1 MAFDANQ
8 LLVAVKAFSRA
19 NPLPIDAT
27 SVYESLEEARA
38 YAKAANAY
46 AGQVI
51 TVKEGDTYNAYILS
65 GANGSLTLSK
75 VGVDASEVK
84 NYVQVVTE
92 LPATGQTQGVIYV
105 NTTDHKGYIYNGES
119 FVTIFEEVQDL
130 QNTIDTLTA
139 QLAAK
144 ADKGTTLGSY
154 GIEDAYT
161 KDEANKAIAAAVAN
175 ADHLKRAL
183 VESLPTS
190 DADKDTI
197 YMVAKMAN
205 DAVIYHANAAIVAN
219 SADNQLASLTD
230 LGEKTLDVGDYVT
243 DSNSSTFKVAAV
255 SGATFSV
262 GDAMA
267 LPVDHYDEYLFING
281 TFEKIGDSKV
291 DLSGYATKGEV
302 SAAKQGAID
311 AAAADATTKAD
322 AAKTAAQKHADD
334 AIAALDVEDRA
345 VAGEYVSA
353 VSETDGKIT
362 VSREKIPAA
371 PKITPGTANDTIA
384 VDGTNVAVKGLGSA
398 AYTNSTAYATAAQG
412 ALADSAVQSI
422 TEGTTPGA
430 ILVDSTSVPVH
441 GLGSAAY
448 TQSSAYATAAQGTK
462 ADQIFNALTWQE
474 A

>member
-75 VGVDASEVK
+75 VGVDASEIK

-175 ADHLKRAL
+175 ADHLKRAI
-183 VESLPTS
+183 VESLPIS

-205 DAVIYHANAAIVAN
+205 DAVIYHANAAIMAN
-219 SADNQLASLTD
+219 SADNQLASLID

-243 DSNSSTFKVAAV
+243 DSNGSTFKVAAV

-262 GDAMA
+262 GGAVA

-291 DLSGYATKGEV
+291 DLSGYATTESV
-302 SAAKQGAID
+302 TTAVNAAKD

-322 AAKTAAQKHADD
+322 KALSDAKAYSDGLAKNYEVAGAANTALESAKAYTDEQVATKVDQAAVDSSIAAKVGEIAEGTTVKQYIDTAVGSGGTASAEAIATAKKE
-334 AIAALDVEDRA
+334 AIAAA
-345 VAGEYVSA
+345 NTY
-353 VSETDGKIT
+353 TD
-362 VSREKIPAA
+362 
-371 PKITPGTANDTIA
+371 
-384 VDGTNVAVKGLGSA
+384 
-398 AYTNSTAYATAAQG
+398 
-412 ALADSAVQSI
+412 
-422 TEGTTPGA
+422 
-430 ILVDSTSVPVH
+430 
-441 GLGSAAY
+441 
-448 TQSSAYATAAQGTK
+448 
-462 ADQIFNALTWQE
+462 NALTLVE
-474 A
+474 F

>member
-75 VGVDASEVK
+75 VGVDASEIK

-130 QNTIDTLTA
+130 QTTIDTLTA

-161 KDEANKAIAAAVAN
+161 KDEADKAIAAAVAK
-175 ADHLKRAL
+175 AGHLKRAI

-190 DADKDTI
+190 GADKDTI
-197 YMVAKMAN
+197 YMVAKMAD
-205 DAVIYHANAAIVAN
+205 DAILYHTNAAIVAN
-219 SADNQLASLTD
+219 SADNQTSILTD
-230 LGEKTLDVGDYVT
+230 LGEKTLAVGDYVT
-243 DSNSSTFKVAAV
+243 DSNGNTFKVTAV

-262 GDAMA
+262 GDAVA
-267 LPVDHYDEYLFING
+267 LPVDHYDEYLFIG
-281 TFEKIGDSKV
+281 GAFEKIGDSKV
-291 DLSGYATKGEV
+291 DLSGYATTESV
-302 SAAKQGAID
+302 TAAINVAKE
-311 AAAADATTKAD
+311 AAAADATSKAD
-322 AAKTAAQKHADD
+322 KALGDAKAYSDGLAKNYEVAGAANTALESAKEYTDKQAATKVDQVAVDSSIAAKVGEIAEGTTVKQYIDTAVGSGGTASAEAIATAKKE
-334 AIAALDVEDRA
+334 AIAA
-345 VAGEYVSA
+345 S
-353 VSETDGKIT
+353 
-362 VSREKIPAA
+362 
-371 PKITPGTANDTIA
+371 N
-384 VDGTNVAVKGLGSA
+384 
-398 AYTNSTAYATAAQG
+398 AYT
-412 ALADSAVQSI
+412 D
-422 TEGTTPGA
+422 
-430 ILVDSTSVPVH
+430 
-441 GLGSAAY
+441 
-448 TQSSAYATAAQGTK
+448 
-462 ADQIFNALTWQE
+462 NALTLVE
-474 A
+474 F

>member
-38 YAKAANAY
+38 YANAANAY

-65 GANGSLTLSK
+65 GVNGSLTLSK

-161 KDEANKAIAAAVAN
+161 KDEADKAIAAAVAK
-175 ADHLKRAL
+175 ADHLKRAI

-190 DADKDTI
+190 GADKDTI

-205 DAVIYHANAAIVAN
+205 DTVLYHANAAIVAN
-219 SADNQLASLTD
+219 STDNQLTSLTD
-230 LGEKTLDVGDYVT
+230 LGEKTLAVGDYVT
-243 DSNSSTFKVAAV
+243 DSNGNTFKVAVV
-255 SGATFSV
+255 SEATFSV
-262 GDAMA
+262 GDAVA

-291 DLSGYATKGEV
+291 DLSGYATTESV
-302 SAAKQGAID
+302 TAAVNSAKD

-322 AAKTAAQKHADD
+322 KALSDAKAYSDGLAKNYEVAGAANTALESAKAYTDEQVATKVDQAAVDSSIAAKVGEIAEGTTVKQYIDTAVGSGGTASAEAIATAKKE
-334 AIAALDVEDRA
+334 AIAA
-345 VAGEYVSA
+345 S
-353 VSETDGKIT
+353 
-362 VSREKIPAA
+362 
-371 PKITPGTANDTIA
+371 N
-384 VDGTNVAVKGLGSA
+384 
-398 AYTNSTAYATAAQG
+398 AYT
-412 ALADSAVQSI
+412 D
-422 TEGTTPGA
+422 
-430 ILVDSTSVPVH
+430 
-441 GLGSAAY
+441 
-448 TQSSAYATAAQGTK
+448 
-462 ADQIFNALTWQE
+462 NALTLIE
-474 A
+474 F

>member
-38 YAKAANAY
+38 YANAANAY

-84 NYVQVVTE
+84 NCVQVVTE

-130 QNTIDTLTA
+130 QTTIDTLTA

-144 ADKGTTLGSY
+144 ADKGTTLGAY

-161 KDEANKAIAAAVAN
+161 KDESDKAIAAAVAK
-175 ADHLKRAL
+175 ADHLKRAI

-190 DADKDTI
+190 GADKDTI

-205 DAVIYHANAAIVAN
+205 DTVLYHANAAIVAN
-219 SADNQLASLTD
+219 SADNQLTSLTD
-230 LGEKTLDVGDYVT
+230 LGEKTLSVGDYVT
-243 DSNSSTFKVAAV
+243 DSNGNTFKVAVV
-255 SGATFSV
+255 SEATFSV
-262 GDAMA
+262 GDAVA

-291 DLSGYATKGEV
+291 DLSGYATTESV
-302 SAAKQGAID
+302 TTAVNAAKD
-311 AAAADATTKAD
+311 AAAADATTKANKALSD
-322 AAKTAAQKHADD
+322 AKAYSDGLAKNYDVAGAASTALESAKAYTDEQVATKVDQAAVDSSIAAKVGEIAEGTTVKQYIDTAVGSGGTASAEAIATAKRE
-334 AIAALDVEDRA
+334 AIAAA
-345 VAGEYVSA
+345 NTY
-353 VSETDGKIT
+353 TD
-362 VSREKIPAA
+362 
-371 PKITPGTANDTIA
+371 
-384 VDGTNVAVKGLGSA
+384 
-398 AYTNSTAYATAAQG
+398 
-412 ALADSAVQSI
+412 
-422 TEGTTPGA
+422 
-430 ILVDSTSVPVH
+430 
-441 GLGSAAY
+441 
-448 TQSSAYATAAQGTK
+448 
-462 ADQIFNALTWQE
+462 NALTLIE
-474 A
+474 F

>member
-130 QNTIDTLTA
+130 QTTIDTLTA

-161 KDEANKAIAAAVAN
+161 KDEADKAIAAAVAK
-175 ADHLKRAL
+175 ADHLKRAI

-190 DADKDTI
+190 GADKDTI

-205 DAVIYHANAAIVAN
+205 DTVLYHTSAAIVAN
-219 SADNQLASLTD
+219 SADNQLTSLTD
-230 LGEKTLDVGDYVT
+230 LGEKTLSVGDYVT
-243 DSNSSTFKVAAV
+243 DSNGDTFKVAAV
-255 SGATFSV
+255 SEAAFSV
-262 GDAMA
+262 GDAVA

-291 DLSGYATKGEV
+291 DLSGYATTESV
-302 SAAKQGAID
+302 TAAVNAAKD

-322 AAKTAAQKHADD
+322 KALSDAKVYSDGLAKNYEVAGAANTALESAKAYTDEQVATKVDQAAVDSSIAAKVGE
-334 AIAALDVEDRA
+334 IA
-345 VAGEYVSA
+345 
-353 VSETDGKIT
+353 
-362 VSREKIPAA
+362 
-371 PKITPGTANDTIA
+371 
-384 VDGTNVAVKGLGSA
+384 
-398 AYTNSTAYATAAQG
+398 
-412 ALADSAVQSI
+412 
-422 TEGTTPGA
+422 EGTTVKQYIDTA
-430 ILVDSTSVPVH
+430 V
-441 GLGSAAY
+441 GSGGTA
-448 TQSSAYATAAQGTK
+448 SAESIATAKREAIT
-462 ADQIFNALTWQE
+462 AANTYTDNALTLVE
-474 A
+474 F

>member
-130 QNTIDTLTA
+130 QTTIDTLTN

-161 KDEANKAIAAAVAN
+161 KDEADKAIAAAVAK
-175 ADHLKRAL
+175 ADHLKRAI

-190 DADKDTI
+190 GADKDTI
-197 YMVAKMAN
+197 YMVAKMAD
-205 DAVIYHANAAIVAN
+205 DAILYHANAAIVAN
-219 SADNQLASLTD
+219 SADNQTSILTD
-230 LGEKTLDVGDYVT
+230 LGEKTLAVGDYVT
-243 DSNSSTFKVAAV
+243 DSNGNTFKVATV

-262 GDAMA
+262 GDAVA
-267 LPVDHYDEYLFING
+267 LPVDHYDEYLFIGG

-291 DLSGYATKGEV
+291 DLSGYATTESV
-302 SAAKQGAID
+302 TAAVNAAKE
-311 AAAADATTKAD
+311 AASADATSKAGKALEDAKAYSDGLAKNYDVAGAANTALESAKAYTDEQVATKVDQAAVD
-322 AAKTAAQKHADD
+322 SSIAAKVGEIAEGTTVKQYIDTAVGSGGTASAEAIATAKKE
-334 AIAALDVEDRA
+334 AIAA
-345 VAGEYVSA
+345 S
-353 VSETDGKIT
+353 
-362 VSREKIPAA
+362 
-371 PKITPGTANDTIA
+371 N
-384 VDGTNVAVKGLGSA
+384 
-398 AYTNSTAYATAAQG
+398 AYT
-412 ALADSAVQSI
+412 D
-422 TEGTTPGA
+422 
-430 ILVDSTSVPVH
+430 
-441 GLGSAAY
+441 
-448 TQSSAYATAAQGTK
+448 
-462 ADQIFNALTWQE
+462 NALTLVE
-474 A
+474 F

>member
-130 QNTIDTLTA
+130 QTTIDTLTA

-175 ADHLKRAL
+175 ADHLKRAI

-190 DADKDTI
+190 GADKDTI

-205 DAVIYHANAAIVAN
+205 DAVLYHSNAAIMAN
-219 SADNQLASLTD
+219 SADNQFASLTD
-230 LGEKTLDVGDYVT
+230 LGEKTLNVGDYVT
-243 DSNSSTFKVAAV
+243 DSNGSTFKVATV
-255 SGATFSV
+255 SEATFSV
-262 GDAMA
+262 GSAVA

-291 DLSGYATKGEV
+291 DLSGYATTESV
-302 SAAKQGAID
+302 TTAVNAAKD

-322 AAKTAAQKHADD
+322 KALSDAKAYSDGLAKNYEVAGAANTALESAKAYTDEQVATKVDQAAIDSSIAAKVGEIAEGTTVKQYIDTAVGSGGTASAEAIATAKKE
-334 AIAALDVEDRA
+334 AIAAA
-345 VAGEYVSA
+345 NTY
-353 VSETDGKIT
+353 TD
-362 VSREKIPAA
+362 
-371 PKITPGTANDTIA
+371 
-384 VDGTNVAVKGLGSA
+384 
-398 AYTNSTAYATAAQG
+398 
-412 ALADSAVQSI
+412 
-422 TEGTTPGA
+422 
-430 ILVDSTSVPVH
+430 
-441 GLGSAAY
+441 
-448 TQSSAYATAAQGTK
+448 
-462 ADQIFNALTWQE
+462 NALTLVE
-474 A
+474 F

>member
-27 SVYESLEEARA
+27 SVYESLEEAHA

-75 VGVDASEVK
+75 VGIDASQVK

-92 LPATGQTQGVIYV
+92 LPTTGQTQGVIYV

-130 QNTIDTLTA
+130 QTTIDTLTA

-175 ADHLKRAL
+175 ADHLKRAI

-190 DADKDTI
+190 AADKDTI

-205 DAVIYHANAAIVAN
+205 DAVLYHANAAIVAN
-219 SADNQLASLTD
+219 SADNQLTSLTD

-243 DSNSSTFKVAAV
+243 DSNGSTFKVATV
-255 SGATFSV
+255 SEATFSV
-262 GDAMA
+262 GSAVA

-291 DLSGYATKGEV
+291 DLSGYATTDSV
-302 SAAKQGAID
+302 TAAVNAAKD

-322 AAKTAAQKHADD
+322 KALSDAKAYSDGLAKNYEVAGAANTALESAKTYTDEQVATKVDQAAVDSSIAAKIGD
-334 AIAALDVEDRA
+334 IA
-345 VAGEYVSA
+345 
-353 VSETDGKIT
+353 
-362 VSREKIPAA
+362 
-371 PKITPGTANDTIA
+371 
-384 VDGTNVAVKGLGSA
+384 
-398 AYTNSTAYATAAQG
+398 
-412 ALADSAVQSI
+412 
-422 TEGTTPGA
+422 EGTTVKQYIDNAVGSGGTASAEA
-430 ILVDSTSVPVH
+430 IATAKKEAIA
-441 GLGSAAY
+441 SANAY
-448 TQSSAYATAAQGTK
+448 T
-462 ADQIFNALTWQE
+462 DNALTLIE
-474 A
+474 F

>member
-38 YAKAANAY
+38 YANAANAY

-130 QNTIDTLTA
+130 QNTIDTLTS

-144 ADKGTTLGSY
+144 ADKGTTLGAY

-161 KDEANKAIAAAVAN
+161 KDEADKAIAAAVAK
-175 ADHLKRAL
+175 ADHLKRDI

-190 DADKDTI
+190 GSDKDTI

-205 DAVIYHANAAIVAN
+205 DTVLYHANAAIVAN
-219 SADNQLASLTD
+219 SADNQLTSLTD
-230 LGEKTLDVGDYVT
+230 LGEKTLAVGDYVT
-243 DSNSSTFKVAAV
+243 DSNGNTFKVAVV
-255 SGATFSV
+255 SETTFSV
-262 GDAMA
+262 GDAVA

-291 DLSGYATKGEV
+291 DLSGYATTESV
-302 SAAKQGAID
+302 TAAVNSAKD

-322 AAKTAAQKHADD
+322 KALSDAKAYSDGLAKNYEVAGAANTALESAKAYTDEQVATKVDQAAVDSSIAAKVGEIAEGTTVKQYIDTAVGSGGTASAEAIATAKRE
-334 AIAALDVEDRA
+334 AIAAA
-345 VAGEYVSA
+345 NTY
-353 VSETDGKIT
+353 TD
-362 VSREKIPAA
+362 
-371 PKITPGTANDTIA
+371 
-384 VDGTNVAVKGLGSA
+384 
-398 AYTNSTAYATAAQG
+398 
-412 ALADSAVQSI
+412 
-422 TEGTTPGA
+422 
-430 ILVDSTSVPVH
+430 
-441 GLGSAAY
+441 
-448 TQSSAYATAAQGTK
+448 
-462 ADQIFNALTWQE
+462 NALTLIE
-474 A
+474 F

>member
-92 LPATGQTQGVIYV
+92 LPTTGQTQGVIYV

-130 QNTIDTLTA
+130 QTTINTLTT

-161 KDEANKAIAAAVAN
+161 KDEADKAIAAAVAK
-175 ADHLKRAL
+175 ADHLKRAI

-190 DADKDTI
+190 GADKDTI
-197 YMVAKMAN
+197 YMVAKMAD
-205 DAVIYHANAAIVAN
+205 DAILYHANAAIVAN
-219 SADNQLASLTD
+219 SADNQTSILTD
-230 LGEKTLDVGDYVT
+230 LGEKTLAVGDYVT
-243 DSNSSTFKVAAV
+243 DSNGNTFKVATV

-262 GDAMA
+262 GDAVA
-267 LPVDHYDEYLFING
+267 LPVDHYDEYLFIGG

-291 DLSGYATKGEV
+291 DLSGYATTESV
-302 SAAKQGAID
+302 TAAVNAAKE
-311 AAAADATTKAD
+311 AAAADATSKAGKALEDAKAYSDGLAKNYDVAGAANTALESAKAYTDEQVATKVDQAAVD
-322 AAKTAAQKHADD
+322 SSIAAKVGEIAEGTTVKQYIDTAVGSGGTASAEAIATAKKE
-334 AIAALDVEDRA
+334 AIAA
-345 VAGEYVSA
+345 S
-353 VSETDGKIT
+353 
-362 VSREKIPAA
+362 
-371 PKITPGTANDTIA
+371 N
-384 VDGTNVAVKGLGSA
+384 
-398 AYTNSTAYATAAQG
+398 AYT
-412 ALADSAVQSI
+412 D
-422 TEGTTPGA
+422 
-430 ILVDSTSVPVH
+430 
-441 GLGSAAY
+441 
-448 TQSSAYATAAQGTK
+448 
-462 ADQIFNALTWQE
+462 NALTLVE
-474 A
+474 F

>member
-38 YAKAANAY
+38 YANAANAY

-65 GANGSLTLSK
+65 GTNGSLTLSK
-75 VGVDASEVK
+75 IGVDASEVK

-144 ADKGTTLGSY
+144 ADKGTTLGAY

-161 KDEANKAIAAAVAN
+161 KDEADKAIAAAVVK
-175 ADHLKRAL
+175 ADHLKRAI

-190 DADKDTI
+190 GADKDTI
-197 YMVAKMAN
+197 YMVAKMVN
-205 DAVIYHANAAIVAN
+205 DAVLYHSNAAIVAN
-219 SADNQLASLTD
+219 SADNQTASLTD
-230 LGEKTLDVGDYVT
+230 LGEKTLAVGNYVT
-243 DSNSSTFKVAAV
+243 DSNGNTFKVAAV
-255 SGATFSV
+255 SEATFSV
-262 GDAMA
+262 GDAVA

-291 DLSGYATKGEV
+291 DLSGYATTDSV
-302 SAAKQGAID
+302 TAAVNAAKD

-322 AAKTAAQKHADD
+322 KALSDAKAYSDGLAKNYEVAGAANAALESAKAYTDEQVATKVDQAAVDSSIAAKVGEIAEGTTVKQYIDTAVGSGGTASAEAIATAKKE
-334 AIAALDVEDRA
+334 AIAAA
-345 VAGEYVSA
+345 NTY
-353 VSETDGKIT
+353 TD
-362 VSREKIPAA
+362 
-371 PKITPGTANDTIA
+371 
-384 VDGTNVAVKGLGSA
+384 
-398 AYTNSTAYATAAQG
+398 
-412 ALADSAVQSI
+412 
-422 TEGTTPGA
+422 
-430 ILVDSTSVPVH
+430 
-441 GLGSAAY
+441 
-448 TQSSAYATAAQGTK
+448 
-462 ADQIFNALTWQE
+462 NALTLVE
-474 A
+474 F

>member
-130 QNTIDTLTA
+130 QTTIDTLTA

-161 KDEANKAIAAAVAN
+161 KDEADKAIAAAVAK
-175 ADHLKRAL
+175 ADHLKRAI

-190 DADKDTI
+190 GADKDTI

-205 DAVIYHANAAIVAN
+205 DTVLYHANAAIVAN

-230 LGEKTLDVGDYVT
+230 LGEKTLAAGDYVT
-243 DSNSSTFKVAAV
+243 DSNGNTFKVATV

-262 GDAMA
+262 GDVVA
-267 LPVDHYDEYLFING
+267 LPVDHYDEYLFIGG

-291 DLSGYATKGEV
+291 DLSGYATTESV
-302 SAAKQGAID
+302 TTAINAAQD

-322 AAKTAAQKHADD
+322 KALSDAKAYSDGLAKNYEIAGAANTALESAKAYTDEQVATKVDQAAVDSSIAAKVGEIAEGTTVKQYIDTAVGSGGTASAEAIATAKKE
-334 AIAALDVEDRA
+334 AIAA
-345 VAGEYVSA
+345 S
-353 VSETDGKIT
+353 
-362 VSREKIPAA
+362 
-371 PKITPGTANDTIA
+371 N
-384 VDGTNVAVKGLGSA
+384 
-398 AYTNSTAYATAAQG
+398 AYT
-412 ALADSAVQSI
+412 D
-422 TEGTTPGA
+422 
-430 ILVDSTSVPVH
+430 
-441 GLGSAAY
+441 
-448 TQSSAYATAAQGTK
+448 
-462 ADQIFNALTWQE
+462 NALTLVE
-474 A
+474 F

>member
-75 VGVDASEVK
+75 IGVDASEIK

-92 LPATGQTQGVIYV
+92 LPVTGQTQGVIYV

-130 QNTIDTLTA
+130 QTTIDTLTA

-144 ADKGTTLGSY
+144 ANKGTTLGSY

-161 KDEANKAIAAAVAN
+161 KDEADKAIAAAVAK
-175 ADHLKRAL
+175 ADHLKRSIVA
-183 VESLPTS
+183 SLPTS
-190 DADKDTI
+190 GADKDTI

-205 DAVIYHANAAIVAN
+205 DAVLYHTNAAIVAN

-230 LGEKTLDVGDYVT
+230 LGEKTLAVGNYVT
-243 DSNSSTFKVAAV
+243 DSNGNTFKVAAV
-255 SGATFSV
+255 SEATFSV
-262 GDAMA
+262 GDAVA

-291 DLSGYATKGEV
+291 DLSGYAMTESV
-302 SAAKQGAID
+302 TAAVNAAKE

-322 AAKTAAQKHADD
+322 KALSDAKSYSDGLAKNYEVAGAANTALESAKAYTDEQVATKVDQSAVDSSIAAKVGEIAEGTTVKQYIDTAVGSGGTASAEAIATAKKE
-334 AIAALDVEDRA
+334 AIAAA
-345 VAGEYVSA
+345 NTY
-353 VSETDGKIT
+353 TD
-362 VSREKIPAA
+362 
-371 PKITPGTANDTIA
+371 
-384 VDGTNVAVKGLGSA
+384 
-398 AYTNSTAYATAAQG
+398 
-412 ALADSAVQSI
+412 
-422 TEGTTPGA
+422 
-430 ILVDSTSVPVH
+430 
-441 GLGSAAY
+441 
-448 TQSSAYATAAQGTK
+448 
-462 ADQIFNALTWQE
+462 NALTLVE
-474 A
+474 F